1 VLRGTC
7 YLTYDVHMR
16 RVQLQ
21 VTDDQAAHLQRR
33 SAATGKSVA
42 TQIRELIDDQRAA
55 EERQRRIDV
64 ALGALKKPAFHSGLA
79 DFAENHDE
87 YFVQA
92 IEERIGRR

>member
-1 VLRGTC
+1 
-7 YLTYDVHMR
+7 MR

-21 VTDDQAAHLQRR
+21 VTDEQAAHLDRR

-42 TQIRELIDDQRAA
+42 TVIRELIDDQRASD
-55 EERQRRIDV
+55 ERQRRVDI
-64 ALGALKKPAFHSGLA
+64 ALAALKKPAFHSGLT
-79 DFAENHDE
+79 DFSENHDE